1 MTVRNSAIVECS
13 TRLASPETAASPPCD
28 NAIGSNKPGSRNRN
42 IHRRQ
47 ILGQLPHLPREHLGE
62 TIMILGVVYA
72 GPGHLDTS
80 PVSLLA
86 YIARRLG
93 KLRLKRVAD
102 AT

>member
-1 MTVRNSAIVECS
+1 
-13 TRLASPETAASPPCD
+13 
-28 NAIGSNKPGSRNRN
+28 
-42 IHRRQ
+42 
-47 ILGQLPHLPREHLGE
+47 
-62 TIMILGVVYA
+62 MILGVVYA
-72 GPGHLDTS
+72 GPGNFDTS